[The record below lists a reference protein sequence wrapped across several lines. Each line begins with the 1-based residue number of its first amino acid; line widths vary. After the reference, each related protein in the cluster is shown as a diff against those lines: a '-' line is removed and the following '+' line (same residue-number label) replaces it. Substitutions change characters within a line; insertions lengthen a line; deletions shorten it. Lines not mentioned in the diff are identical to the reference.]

1 MRAQQSLLPDG
12 QRLHLQHGPIDIIA
26 QAFGSADEVALS
38 YEQAGRRF
46 DTILLEL
53 VAELPRLRTPVG
65 PAMPL
70 FTGTVERRMAEAVW
84 PHRSF
89 FITPMAAVAGAVA
102 EEVLAA
108 MMEGRALDKA
118 YVNNGGDIALH
129 LAGGE
134 ALTAG
139 VVTNQ
144 DAPALDGRV
153 VIDAAMPVRGIATS
167 GWRGRS
173 LSLGVADS
181 VTVLAGSA
189 AAADAAATLVGNA
202 TDVANQAVQVAP
214 ARSVRDDTD
223 LGDRL
228 VTVDVGE
235 LSDDAIQMALDG
247 GARQAELLHSRGLIA
262 AAYIALQGAVRV
274 VGGLAALE
282 REAS

>member
-12 QRLHLQHGPIDIIA
+12 LRLHLQHGPIDIIA
-26 QAFGSADEVALS
+26 QAFGAADEVALS

-46 DTILLEL
+46 GTILQEL
-53 VAELPRLRTPVG
+53 VAELPRLRTPIG

-70 FTGTVERRMAEAVW
+70 FSGTVERRMADAVW

-118 YVNNGGDIALH
+118 YVNNGGDIALY

-134 ALTAG
+134 SLTAG

-181 VTVLAGSA
+181 VTVLAGTA

-202 TDVANQAVQVAP
+202 TDVANEAVRVAP

-247 GARQAELLHSRGLIA
+247 GAQQAELLRSRGLIVA
-262 AAYIALQGAVRV
+262 AHIALQGAVRV
-274 VGGLAALE
+274 VGSLDALKL
-282 REAS
+282 EAS

>member
-12 QRLHLQHGPIDIIA
+12 LRLHLQHGPIDIIA
-26 QAFGSADEVALS
+26 QAFGAADEVALS

-46 DTILLEL
+46 GTILHEL
-53 VAELPRLRTPVG
+53 VAELPRLRTPIG

-70 FTGTVERRMAEAVW
+70 FSGTVERRMADAVW

-118 YVNNGGDIALH
+118 YVNNGGDIALY

-134 ALTAG
+134 SLTAG

-181 VTVLAGSA
+181 VTVLAGTA

-202 TDVANQAVQVAP
+202 TDVANEAVRVAP

-247 GARQAELLHSRGLIA
+247 GAQQAELLRSRGLIVA
-262 AAYIALQGAVRV
+262 AHIALQGAVRV
-274 VGGLAALE
+274 VGSLDALKL
-282 REAS
+282 EAS

>member
-46 DTILLEL
+46 GTILHEL
-53 VAELPRLRTPVG
+53 VAELPRLRTPIG

-70 FTGTVERRMAEAVW
+70 FSGTVERRMADAVW

-102 EEVLAA
+102 EDVLAA
-108 MMEGRALDKA
+108 MMEGRALDKV

-129 LAGGE
+129 LACGE
-134 ALTAG
+134 SLKAG

-144 DAPALDGRV
+144 DAPALDSRV

-181 VTVLAGSA
+181 VTVLASTA

-202 TDVANQAVQVAP
+202 TDVANEAVRVAP
-214 ARSVRDDTD
+214 ARSVRDDSD

-235 LSDDAIQMALDG
+235 LSDAAIQMALDG
-247 GARQAELLHSRGLIA
+247 GARQAELLRSRGLIVA
-262 AAYIALQGAVRV
+262 AHIALQGAVRA
-274 VGGLAALE
+274 VGGLDALE
-282 REAS
+282 LEAS

>member
-12 QRLHLQHGPIDIIA
+12 KRLHLQHGPIDIIA
-26 QAFGSADEVALS
+26 QAFGSADEVAQS

-46 DTILLEL
+46 GTILHEL
-53 VAELPRLRTPVG
+53 VAELPRLRTPIG

-70 FTGTVERRMAEAVW
+70 FSGTVERRMADAVW

-102 EEVLAA
+102 EDVLAA
-108 MMEGRALDKA
+108 MMESRTLDKA

-129 LAGGE
+129 LACGE
-134 ALTAG
+134 SLTAG

-181 VTVLAGSA
+181 VTVLAGTA

-202 TDVANQAVQVAP
+202 TDVANEAVRVAP

-247 GARQAELLHSRGLIA
+247 GARQADLLRSRGLIVA
-262 AAYIALQGAVRV
+262 AHIAVQGAVSV
-274 VGGLAALE
+274 VGGLDALALE
-282 REAS
+282 AS